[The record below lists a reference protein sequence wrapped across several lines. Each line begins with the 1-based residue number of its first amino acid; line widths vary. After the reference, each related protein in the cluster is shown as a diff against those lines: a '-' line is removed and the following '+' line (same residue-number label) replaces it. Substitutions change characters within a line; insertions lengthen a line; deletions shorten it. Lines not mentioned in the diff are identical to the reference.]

1 MNNIRELI
9 EKYSY
14 LIDISG
20 DKNEIENFC
29 YYYSLRYDDVIEL
42 FNELFNTYMENN
54 EENVRIEEIFGTF
67 MKAFSSGQYSELIVD
82 ILNNLNVYSNDDI
95 MQINKVILNPNRY
108 DIKSIKE
115 VWRYDQIREEYCDKN
130 VGLIDD
136 DSNKK
141 DILKEMILQKA
152 YNQDYTST
160 IQFLEQY
167 GNNLNELRNILVD
180 TSVVDF
186 LESIQMLVNME
197 DVEKLKRIYNECEIG
212 SIDLLQVEGIIKQQY
227 ESMYSTLNYNITSE
241 TKSPTLI
248 EETVEM
254 YKAPPEFFMTVS
266 SFGGIFNKNCNITN
280 YKERWMS
287 INSQTISTSFISNNN
302 MSTVPIK
309 DVCFGFCEFEANE
322 KIMMGSRNQY
332 AKGNYLNPQSKE
344 INTCGKCCYEI
355 PWDLIESTKKHIDV
369 TVDQE
374 SMIPNFNEMVY
385 RRTDKDG
392 KIREPSYVVYFS
404 KGKVDEQDPIWKNS
418 IKAAKDFDIP
428 IVVVDKT
435 ICLEKSFDKKNF
447 ENKLRS
453 KQTKKENNI
462 RNRLQSIAQGLKR
475 VIQKQSKFSE
485 QEIGKAT
492 INVETANKDK
502 VQMQVQRDEK
512 LLLKEQHSQQSI
524 D

>member
-1 MNNIRELI
+1 MNVA
-9 EKYSY
+9 S
-14 LIDISG
+14 
-20 DKNEIENFC
+20 
-29 YYYSLRYDDVIEL
+29 
-42 FNELFNTYMENN
+42 
-54 EENVRIEEIFGTF
+54 
-67 MKAFSSGQYSELIVD
+67 
-82 ILNNLNVYSNDDI
+82 
-95 MQINKVILNPNRY
+95 IN
-108 DIKSIKE
+108 
-115 VWRYDQIREEYCDKN
+115 
-130 VGLIDD
+130 

-152 YNQDYTST
+152 YNQDYTSA

-197 DVEKLKRIYNECEIG
+197 DVEKLKKIYDECEIG

-227 ESMYSTLNYNITSE
+227 ESMYLTLNYDTATE
-241 TKSPTLI
+241 TKSPVLI
-248 EETVEM
+248 EDTVEM
-254 YKAPPEFFMTVS
+254 YKAPPEFYMTVS
-266 SFGGIFNKNCNITN
+266 SFGGIFNTNPNMTN

-309 DVCFGFCEFEANE
+309 DVCFGFCEFEPNE

-332 AKGNYLNPQSKE
+332 AKGNYLNPQSKD
-344 INTCGKCCYEI
+344 INSYGKCCYEI
-355 PWDLIESTKKHIDV
+355 PWNLIESTKKHADV
-369 TVDQE
+369 TVDHE
-374 SMIPNFNEMVY
+374 NMIPNFNEMVY
-385 RRTDKDG
+385 RRIDKDG
-392 KIREPSYVVYFS
+392 NTRQPSYVVYFS
-404 KGKVDEQDPIWKNS
+404 NGKINEQDPIWKNS

-435 ICLEKSFDKKNF
+435 ICVEKGFDKKAF
-447 ENKLRS
+447 ENKLRN

-462 RNRLQSIAQGLKR
+462 GNRLQSIAQALKR
-475 VIQKQSKFSE
+475 VIQKQAEFSE

-492 INVETANKDK
+492 INVATANKDK
-502 VQMQVQRDEK
+502 AQMQVQRDEK
-512 LLLKEQHSQQSI
+512 LLLKEQQSQQSI